1 MIQIFTG
8 GEVKMKE
15 AAKGEPFELL
25 GGAVCGTFVE
35 VVPFTKIIQKWRL
48 NSWPSGYFSDV
59 EIEISQSS
67 DDTRVKVKQKNVPE
81 KDVENTKNGWRRYY
95 FEAIKRS
102 FGFGSSL
109 L

>member
-1 MIQIFTG
+1 
-8 GEVKMKE
+8 MKE
-15 AAKGEPFELL
+15 ASKGEPFELL
-25 GGAVCGTFVE
+25 GGAVTGTFVE

-48 NSWPSGYFSDV
+48 NSWPSGCFSDV
-59 EIEISQSS
+59 EIVITQSS
-67 DDTRVKVKQKNVPE
+67 DDTRVKVRQKNVPE